1 MQKVALPSGTTQFI
15 GIIAEASS
23 IFVDSRLQIQCNFGS
38 ISLVLNGDGLADSP
52 RPAFKLSQATPV
64 KQGSC
69 GDRVQRDIIAE
80 RQLRRDPVC
89 SVYSVVHIKI
99 DH

>member
-1 MQKVALPSGTTQFI
+1 MQKVALPSGATQFT

-23 IFVDSRLQIQCNFGS
+23 IFIDSRLQTKCNCGT
-38 ISLVLNGDGLADSP
+38 IPTVLNGDGLVVST

-64 KQGSC
+64 KRGSC

-80 RQLRRDPVC
+80 RQLRR
-89 SVYSVVHIKI
+89 
-99 DH
+99 